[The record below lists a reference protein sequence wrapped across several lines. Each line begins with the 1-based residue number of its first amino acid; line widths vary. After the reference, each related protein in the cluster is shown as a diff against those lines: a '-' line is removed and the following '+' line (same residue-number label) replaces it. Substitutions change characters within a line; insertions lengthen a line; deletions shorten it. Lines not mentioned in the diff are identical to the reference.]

1 MGQTNLC
8 GHKLYSLI
16 WQKKIIELSDPKLR
30 SLLSNQIENALGY
43 LGGNLSE
50 SRRKSLEYY
59 LGDKLGTEIDGR
71 SQVVSTDVADTIE
84 SILPNLLRVFTASDK
99 VVRCEPVTAEDVPL
113 AEQATAYLNHVFY
126 KDNNGFQLLYNFFKD
141 ALIEKNGFLKIY
153 YDESEKVEF
162 ETYKNLSKA
171 EKDLLEDTKDEIE
184 IIEEEEIEDET
195 AKEQFEALL
204 EQYEDQGADV
214 SQVQEPDFIL
224 YNCKIK
230 RTKKTGKIKIES
242 VPPEEF
248 LIDRNAKSIDDADF
262 VSHKVL
268 MSRSDLVAMGYDED
282 EVNDLPTS
290 EEDIYNTEEIT
301 RQRNIDEYPVDSATD
316 KSTEKVLIYESYVK
330 YDYDEDGIAEL
341 RRIVSAGDDGSMVLE
356 NMPCDNVPFVTVT
369 PIPMPHRFYGRSIS
383 ELVED
388 IQLMKSTVMRQLL
401 DNMYLTNNNRVAIM
415 DGMVN
420 MDDLLT
426 TRPGGVVRTKQPPG
440 QVMQPLQAQ
449 PISQQAFPML
459 SYLDSVREA
468 RTGIT
473 KSAQGLD
480 ADTLNSKTATGVNTL
495 MTQTQM
501 RSELIARI
509 FAETG
514 VKDLFR
520 KIFELMVKYQDR
532 ERVVMLNNQY
542 VPVKPTEWKDKFN
555 ISIVVG
561 LGTGSKEQQ
570 TVMLNSILERQIQ
583 AFQLQG
589 GKEMPMVTLKNIY
602 NTLSKVIENAG
613 LKNVESYFV
622 DPDIGKQMM
631 PPPQPPPLTPI
642 EKIEFTRIDAENKR
656 KIADLEL
663 QAQQLNQKTQE
674 MTLDFEAKI
683 KEMALKYNT
692 QLDTTKIKADAE
704 LDKMMM
710 ASDTKIIEQAQKS
723 ANMFSKQV
731 QGLDENQRPGGQ
743 VGGNQPIQ
751 PSQTD
756 TGE

>member
-1 MGQTNLC
+1 MA
-8 GHKLYSLI
+8 
-16 WQKKIIELSDPKLR
+16 KKIIELSDPKLR

-43 LGGNLSE
+43 LGGNLSQ

-71 SQVVSTDVADTIE
+71 SQVVSTDVADTVE
-84 SILPNLLRVFTASDK
+84 SLLPNLLRVFTASEK
-99 VVRCEPVTAEDVPL
+99 VVRCEPVTGEDVPL

-153 YDESEKVEF
+153 YDESEKVEH
-162 ETYKNLSKA
+162 ETYKNLTKA
-171 EKDLLEDTKDEIE
+171 EKDALEDTYNEIE
-184 IIEEEEIEDET
+184 VLEEEVYEDEK
-195 AKEQFEALL
+195 AKDAYEKLL
-204 EQYEDQGADV
+204 EQYEAQGVDV
-214 SQVQEPDFIL
+214 SQVEKPDFNL

-230 RTKKTGKIKIES
+230 RTSMNGKIKIES

-248 LIDRNAKSIDDADF
+248 LIDRNAKSIEDADF

-268 MSRSDLVAMGYDED
+268 MSRSDLVAMGYDEE
-282 EVNDLPTS
+282 EVNNLPTS

-301 RQRNIDEYPVDSATD
+301 RQRNIDEFPVDSATD

-341 RRIVSAGDDGSMVLE
+341 RRIVSAGDSGSMILE
-356 NMPCDNVPFVTVT
+356 NMPCDDIPFVTVT

-388 IQLMKSTVMRQLL
+388 IQLMKSTVMRQVL

-426 TRPGGVVRTKQPPG
+426 TRPGGVVRTKQPPN

-449 PISQQAFPML
+449 PISQQAFPL
-459 SYLDSVREA
+459 LTYLDSVREV
-468 RTGIT
+468 RTGVN
-473 KSAQGLD
+473 KQSQGLD
-480 ADTLNSKTATGVNTL
+480 PDTLNAKTATGVNAL

-514 VKDLFR
+514 VKDLFK
-520 KIFELMVKYQDR
+520 KIFELMVKYQDK
-532 ERVVMLNNQY
+532 ERIVMINNQY
-542 VPVKPTEWKDKFN
+542 VPVKPTEWKDRFN

-570 TVMLNSILERQIQ
+570 LIVLNSILERQLQ

-589 GKEMPMVTLKNIY
+589 GKEMPMVTLKNMY
-602 NTLSKVIENAG
+602 NTLSKIIENAG
-613 LKNVESYFV
+613 LKNIESYFV
-622 DPDIGKQMM
+622 NPDVGKQMM
-631 PPPQPPPLTPI
+631 PPPAPPPLTPI

-663 QAQQLNQKTQE
+663 QAQELQQKTQQ
-674 MTLDFEAKI
+674 MALDFEAKI

-692 QLDTTKIKADAE
+692 QLDTAKIKADAD

-710 ASDTKIIEQAQKS
+710 AGENKILEQATKS
-723 ANMFSKQV
+723 TNMFSQQV
-731 QGLDENQRPGGQ
+731 QGLNGNQRSGGE
-743 VGGNQPIQ
+743 VAGSQPIP
-751 PSQTD
+751 PSQAGTR
-756 TGE
+756 E

>member
-1 MGQTNLC
+1 MAN
-8 GHKLYSLI
+8 
-16 WQKKIIELSDPKLR
+16 KKIEFDLKLKN
-30 SLLSNQIENALGY
+30 LLGNHIENALGY

-50 SRRKSLEYY
+50 SRKKSIEYY

-71 SQVVSTDVADTIE
+71 SQVVSTDVSDTIE

-153 YDESEKVEF
+153 WDESESVEF
-162 ETYKNLSKA
+162 ETYQNLSA
-171 EKDLLEDTKDEIE
+171 EDKEALSDTKDEIE
-184 IIEEEEIEDET
+184 IIEEEEIEDED
-195 AKEQFEALL
+195 AKEQFEKVI
-204 EQYEDQGADV
+204 EQYEAQGL
-214 SQVQEPDFIL
+214 EMPEMETPDFVL

-282 EVNDLPTS
+282 EVNELPAS
-290 EEDIYNTEEIT
+290 SDDIYNTEDMV
-301 RQRNIDEYPVDSATD
+301 RQRDVDEYPVDNYTQGQN
-316 KSTEKVLIYESYVK
+316 TKVLIYESYVK

-341 RRIVSAGDDGSMVLE
+341 RKIVSAGDDGSMVLE
-356 NMPCDNVPFVTVT
+356 NMPCDSVPFVTVT
-369 PIPMPHRFYGRSIS
+369 PIPMPHRFYGRSVS

-426 TRPGGVVRTKQPPG
+426 TRPGGVVRTKQPPN
-440 QVMQPLQAQ
+440 QVMQPMTAQ
-449 PISQQAFPML
+449 PISQQAFPLL
-459 SYLDSVREA
+459 SYLDTVREA

>member
-1 MGQTNLC
+1 MA
-8 GHKLYSLI
+8 
-16 WQKKIIELSDPKLR
+16 KKIIEIADPKLR
-30 SLLSNQIENALGY
+30 IILSNQIRNALGY
-43 LGGNLSE
+43 LGGQLSQ
-50 SRRKSLEYY
+50 SRKKSIEYY

-71 SQVVSTDVADTIE
+71 SQVVSTDVSATVE
-84 SILPNLLRVFTASDK
+84 SILPNLLRIFTASDK
-99 VVRCEPVTAEDVPL
+99 VVRCDPVTAEDVPL
-113 AEQATAYLNHVFY
+113 ADQATAYINHVFY

-153 YDESEKVEF
+153 YDESEKVEH
-162 ETYKNLSKA
+162 ETYKNLTQA
-171 EKDLLEDTKDEIE
+171 EKDALNDTQDEIE
-184 IIEEEEIEDET
+184 EVDEEVFEDEK
-195 AKEQFEALL
+195 AKEAFDKQIEAL
-204 EQYEDQGADV
+204 EAQGLDT
-214 SQVQEPDFIL
+214 SQIQKPNFNL

-230 RTKKTGKIKIES
+230 RIKKQGKIKIES

-248 LIDRNAKSIDDADF
+248 LIDRTAKSIDDAEF

-268 MSRSDLVAMGYDED
+268 MTRSEIIEMGFDEE
-282 EVNDLPTS
+282 EVMQLPTS
-290 EEDIYNTEEIT
+290 SVDIYNNEEIV
-301 RQRNIDEYPVDSATD
+301 RQRNIDEYPVDTPAD
-316 KSTEKVLIYESYVK
+316 KSTEKVLVYESYIR
-330 YDYDEDGIAEL
+330 YDADGDGIAEL
-341 RRIVSAGDDGSMVLE
+341 RKIISAGDDGYTVLE
-356 NMPCDNVPFVTVT
+356 NMPCDNIPFVTIT

-426 TRPGGVVRTKQPPG
+426 TRPGGVVRTKQPPS

-449 PISQQAFPML
+449 PISQQAFPLL
-459 SYLDSVREA
+459 SYLDSVREV

-473 KSAQGLD
+473 KQVQGLD
-480 ADTLNSKTATGVNTL
+480 PDTLSAKTATGVNAL

-520 KIFELMVKYQDR
+520 KIFELMVKYQDK

-555 ISIVVG
+555 INIVVG

-570 TVMLNSILERQIQ
+570 ILLLNNILERQIQ
-583 AFQLQG
+583 AFSLQG
-589 GKEMPMVTLKNIY
+589 GKEMPMVTLKNMY
-602 NTLSKVIENAG
+602 NTLSKIIENAG

-622 DPDIGKQMM
+622 DPDLGKQMM
-631 PPPQPPPLTPI
+631 QPPAPPPLTPI
-642 EKIEFTRIDAENKR
+642 EKIEFTRIDSENKR

-663 QAQQLNQKTQE
+663 QYQELQQKSQE
-674 MTLDFEAKI
+674 MALDFEAKI

-692 QLDTTKIKADAE
+692 QLDTAKIKADAD

-710 ASDTKIIEQAQKS
+710 AGENKILEQATKS
-723 ANMFSKQV
+723 TNMFSQQV
-731 QGLDENQRPGGQ
+731 QGLNGNQRSGGE
-743 VGGNQPIQ
+743 VAGSQPIP
-751 PSQTD
+751 PSQAGTR
-756 TGE
+756 E

>member
-1 MGQTNLC
+1 M
-8 GHKLYSLI
+8 
-16 WQKKIIELSDPKLR
+16 
-30 SLLSNQIENALGY
+30 
-43 LGGNLSE
+43 
-50 SRRKSLEYY
+50 
-59 LGDKLGTEIDGR
+59 
-71 SQVVSTDVADTIE
+71 AD
-84 SILPNLLRVFTASDK
+84 
-99 VVRCEPVTAEDVPL
+99 
-113 AEQATAYLNHVFY
+113 QATAYINHVFY

-153 YDESEKVEF
+153 YDESEKVEH
-162 ETYKNLSKA
+162 ETYKNLTQA
-171 EKDLLEDTKDEIE
+171 EKDALNDTQDEIE
-184 IIEEEEIEDET
+184 EVEEEVFEDEK
-195 AKEQFEALL
+195 AKEAFDKQIEAL
-204 EQYEDQGADV
+204 EAQGLDT
-214 SQVQEPDFIL
+214 SQIQKPNFNL

-230 RTKKTGKIKIES
+230 RIKKQGKIKIES

-248 LIDRNAKSIDDADF
+248 LIDRTAKSIDDAEF

-268 MSRSDLVAMGYDED
+268 MTRSEIIEMGFDEE
-282 EVNDLPTS
+282 EVMQLPTS
-290 EEDIYNTEEIT
+290 SVDIYNNEEIV
-301 RQRNIDEYPVDSATD
+301 RQRNIDEYPVDTPAD
-316 KSTEKVLIYESYVK
+316 KSTEKVLVYESYIR
-330 YDYDEDGIAEL
+330 YDADGDGIAEL
-341 RRIVSAGDDGSMVLE
+341 RKIISAGDDGYTVLE
-356 NMPCDNVPFVTVT
+356 NMPCDNIPFVTIT

-426 TRPGGVVRTKQPPG
+426 TRPGGVVRTKQPPS

-449 PISQQAFPML
+449 PISQQAFPLL
-459 SYLDSVREA
+459 SYLDSVREV

-473 KSAQGLD
+473 KQVQGLD
-480 ADTLNSKTATGVNTL
+480 PDTLSAKTATGVNAL

-520 KIFELMVKYQDR
+520 KIFELMVKYQDK

-555 ISIVVG
+555 INIVVG

-570 TVMLNSILERQIQ
+570 ILLLNNILERQIQ
-583 AFQLQG
+583 AFSLQG
-589 GKEMPMVTLKNIY
+589 GKEMPMVTLKNMY
-602 NTLSKVIENAG
+602 NTLSKIIENAG

-622 DPDIGKQMM
+622 DPDLGKQMM
-631 PPPQPPPLTPI
+631 QPPAPPPLTPI
-642 EKIEFTRIDAENKR
+642 EKIEFTRIDSENKR

-663 QAQQLNQKTQE
+663 QYQELQQKSQE
-674 MTLDFEAKI
+674 MALDFEAKI

-692 QLDTTKIKADAE
+692 QLDTAKLKADAD
-704 LDKMMM
+704 LDKMIM
-710 ASDTKIIEQAQKS
+710 AGNSKILEQAQKS
-723 ANMFSKQV
+723 ANMFSQQV
-731 QGLDENQRPGGQ
+731 QNLNGNQRPSQEIRRG
-743 VGGNQPIQ
+743 QPIQ
-751 PSQTD
+751 PGKTD
-756 TGE
+756 IGE

>member
-1 MGQTNLC
+1 MAD
-8 GHKLYSLI
+8 
-16 WQKKIIELSDPKLR
+16 KKIEFDLKLK
-30 SLLSNQIENALGY
+30 SVLGNHIENALGY

-50 SRRKSLEYY
+50 SRKKSLEYY

-71 SQVVSTDVADTIE
+71 SQVVSTDVSDTIE
-84 SILPNLLRVFTASDK
+84 SILPNLLRIFTASDK
-99 VVRCEPVTAEDVPL
+99 VVKCEPVTAEDVPM
-113 AEQATAYLNHVFY
+113 ADQATAYLNHVFY
-126 KDNNGFQLLYNFFKD
+126 KENNGFQLLYNFFKD

-153 YDESEKVEF
+153 WDESESVEF
-162 ETYKNLSKA
+162 ETYQNLSLEDKEA
-171 EKDLLEDTKDEIE
+171 LEDTRDEIE
-184 IIEEEEIEDET
+184 FIEEEEVEDEFSK
-195 AKEQFEALL
+195 AEFEKAI
-204 EQYEDQGADV
+204 EQYETQGLEIPEM
-214 SQVQEPDFIL
+214 QTPDFIL

-230 RTKKTGKIKIES
+230 RTKKTGKIKVES

-248 LIDRNAKSIDDADF
+248 LIDRNAKTIEEADF

-268 MSRSDLVAMGYDED
+268 ISRSDLIAMGYDED
-282 EVNDLPTS
+282 EVNNLPAS
-290 EEDIYNTEEIT
+290 SDDIYNTENT
-301 RQRNIDEYPVDSATD
+301 VRQGDIDEYLTD
-316 KSTEKVLIYESYVK
+316 NYAQGQNTKVSIYESYVK

-341 RRIVSAGDDGSMVLE
+341 RKIVSAGDDGSMVLE
-356 NMPCDNVPFVTVT
+356 NMPCDNIPFVTVT
-369 PIPMPHRFYGRSIS
+369 PIPMPHRFYGRSVS

-401 DNMYLTNNNRVAIM
+401 DNMYLTNNNRVAVM

-426 TRPGGVVRTKQPPG
+426 TRPGGVVRTKQPPN
-440 QVMQPLQAQ
+440 QVMQPLQSQ

-459 SYLDSVREA
+459 SYLDTVREA

-520 KIFELMVKYQDR
+520 KIFELMVKYQDK
-532 ERVVMLNNQY
+532 EKVVMLNNQY
-542 VPVKPTEWKDKFN
+542 IPVKPTEWKDRFN

-589 GKEMPMVTLKNIY
+589 GKEMPMVSLKNIY
-602 NTLSKVIENAG
+602 NTLTKVIENAG
-613 LKNVESYFV
+613 LKNVENYFV

-663 QAQQLNQKTQE
+663 QSKELAQKTQE
-674 MTLDFEAKI
+674 MQLDFEAKI

-692 QLDTTKIKADAE
+692 QLDTAKIKADAD

-710 ASDTKIIEQAQKS
+710 SSDTKIIEQAQKS
-723 ANMFSKQV
+723 ANMFSDQLK
-731 QGLDENQRPGGQ
+731 GINESQRPGGQ
-743 VGGNQPIQ
+743 GGGDQPIQ
-751 PSQTD
+751 RSQTD
-756 TGE
+756 IRE

>member
-1 MGQTNLC
+1 MAN
-8 GHKLYSLI
+8 
-16 WQKKIIELSDPKLR
+16 KKIEFDLKLKN
-30 SLLSNQIENALGY
+30 LLGNHIENALGY

-50 SRRKSLEYY
+50 SRKKSIEYY

-71 SQVVSTDVADTIE
+71 SQVVSTDVSDTIE

-153 YDESEKVEF
+153 WDESESVEF
-162 ETYKNLSKA
+162 ETYQNLSKA
-171 EKDLLEDTKDEIE
+171 DKDALEDTKDEIE
-184 IIEEEEIEDET
+184 ILEEEEIEDET
-195 AKEQFEALL
+195 AKEQFEKLI
-204 EQYEDQGADV
+204 EQYEAQGVDV
-214 SQVQEPDFIL
+214 SQVEEPDFIL

-282 EVNDLPTS
+282 EVNELPAS
-290 EEDIYNTEEIT
+290 SDDIYNTEDMV
-301 RQRNIDEYPVDSATD
+301 RQRDIDEYPVDNYTQGQN
-316 KSTEKVLIYESYVK
+316 TKVLIYESYVK

-341 RRIVSAGDDGSMVLE
+341 RKIVSAGDDGSMVLE
-356 NMPCDNVPFVTVT
+356 NMPCDSVPFVTVT
-369 PIPMPHRFYGRSIS
+369 PIPMPHRFYGRSVS

-426 TRPGGVVRTKQPPG
+426 TRPGGVVRTKQPPN
-440 QVMQPLQAQ
+440 QVMQPMTAQ
-449 PISQQAFPML
+449 PISQQAFPLL
-459 SYLDSVREA
+459 SYLDTVREA

-570 TVMLNSILERQIQ
+570 TIMLNSILERQIQ

-731 QGLDENQRPGGQ
+731 QGLDGNQRPGEEIGR
-743 VGGNQPIQ
+743 NQPIQ

>member
-1 MGQTNLC
+1 MAN
-8 GHKLYSLI
+8 
-16 WQKKIIELSDPKLR
+16 KKIEFDLKLKN
-30 SLLSNQIENALGY
+30 LLGNHIENALGY

-50 SRRKSLEYY
+50 SRKKSIEYY

-71 SQVVSTDVADTIE
+71 SQVVSTDVSDTIE

-153 YDESEKVEF
+153 WDESESVEF
-162 ETYKNLSKA
+162 ETYQNLSKA
-171 EKDLLEDTKDEIE
+171 DKDALEDTKDEIE
-184 IIEEEEIEDET
+184 ILEEEEIEDET
-195 AKEQFEALL
+195 AKEQFEKLI
-204 EQYEDQGADV
+204 EQYEAQGVDV
-214 SQVQEPDFIL
+214 SQVEEPDFIL

-282 EVNDLPTS
+282 EVNELPAS
-290 EEDIYNTEEIT
+290 SDDIYNTEDMV
-301 RQRNIDEYPVDSATD
+301 RQRDIDEYPVDNYTQGQN
-316 KSTEKVLIYESYVK
+316 TKVLIYESYVK

-341 RRIVSAGDDGSMVLE
+341 RKIVSAGDDGSMVLE
-356 NMPCDNVPFVTVT
+356 NMPCDSVPFVTVT
-369 PIPMPHRFYGRSIS
+369 PIPMPHRFYGRSVS

-426 TRPGGVVRTKQPPG
+426 TRPGGVVRTKQPPN
-440 QVMQPLQAQ
+440 QVMQPMTAQ
-449 PISQQAFPML
+449 PISQQAFPLL
-459 SYLDSVREA
+459 SYLDTVREA

-520 KIFELMVKYQDR
+520 KIFELMVKYQDK
-532 ERVVMLNNQY
+532 ERIVMLNNQY
-542 VPVKPTEWKDKFN
+542 IPVKPTEWKDKFN
-555 ISIVVG
+555 INIVVG

-570 TVMLNSILERQIQ
+570 ILVLNNILERQLQ

-622 DPDIGKQMM
+622 NPDIGKQMM
-631 PPPQPPPLTPI
+631 PPPAPPPLTPI

-656 KIADLEL
+656 KIADLQL
-663 QAQQLNQKTQE
+663 QAQELAQKTQE
-674 MTLDFEAKI
+674 MQLDFEAKI

-692 QLDTTKIKADAE
+692 QLDTAKIKADAD
-704 LDKMMM
+704 LDKMMV
-710 ASDTKIIEQAQKS
+710 AGDNKILEQATKS
-723 ANMFSKQV
+723 TNMFSQQL
-731 QGLDENQRPGGQ
+731 QGLNGNQRPGEEIGR
-743 VGGNQPIQ
+743 NQPIQ
-751 PSQTD
+751 PSQTN

>member
-1 MGQTNLC
+1 MAD
-8 GHKLYSLI
+8 
-16 WQKKIIELSDPKLR
+16 KKIEFDLKLK
-30 SLLSNQIENALGY
+30 SVLGNHIENALGY

-50 SRRKSLEYY
+50 SRKKSLEYY

-71 SQVVSTDVADTIE
+71 SQVVSTDVSDTIE
-84 SILPNLLRVFTASDK
+84 SILPNLLRIFTASDK
-99 VVRCEPVTAEDVPL
+99 VVKCEPVTAEDVPM
-113 AEQATAYLNHVFY
+113 ADQATAYLNHVFY
-126 KDNNGFQLLYNFFKD
+126 KENNGFQLLYNFFKD

-153 YDESEKVEF
+153 WDESESVEF
-162 ETYKNLSKA
+162 ETYQNLSLEDKEA
-171 EKDLLEDTKDEIE
+171 LEDTRDEIE
-184 IIEEEEIEDET
+184 FIEEEEVEDEFSK
-195 AKEQFEALL
+195 AEFEKAI
-204 EQYEDQGADV
+204 EQYETQGLEIPEM
-214 SQVQEPDFIL
+214 QTPDFIL

-230 RTKKTGKIKIES
+230 RTKKTGKIKVES

-248 LIDRNAKSIDDADF
+248 LIDRNAKTIEDADF

-268 MSRSDLVAMGYDED
+268 ISRSDLIAMGYDED
-282 EVNDLPTS
+282 EVNNLPAS
-290 EEDIYNTEEIT
+290 SDDIYNTENT
-301 RQRNIDEYPVDSATD
+301 VRQGNIDEYLTD
-316 KSTEKVLIYESYVK
+316 DYAQGQNTKVSIYESYVK

-341 RRIVSAGDDGSMVLE
+341 RKIVSAGDDGSMVLE
-356 NMPCDNVPFVTVT
+356 NMPCDNIPFVTVT
-369 PIPMPHRFYGRSIS
+369 PIPMPHRFYGRSVS

-401 DNMYLTNNNRVAIM
+401 DNMYLTNNNRVAVM

-426 TRPGGVVRTKQPPG
+426 TRPGGVVRTKQPPN
-440 QVMQPLQAQ
+440 QVMQPLQSQ

-459 SYLDSVREA
+459 SYLDTVREA

-520 KIFELMVKYQDR
+520 KIFELMVKYQDK
-532 ERVVMLNNQY
+532 EKVVMLNNQY
-542 VPVKPTEWKDKFN
+542 IPVKPTEWKDRFN

-589 GKEMPMVTLKNIY
+589 GKEMPMVSLKNIY
-602 NTLSKVIENAG
+602 NTLTKVIENAG
-613 LKNVESYFV
+613 LKNVENYFV

-663 QAQQLNQKTQE
+663 QSKELAQKTQE
-674 MTLDFEAKI
+674 MQLDFEAKI

-692 QLDTTKIKADAE
+692 QLDTTKIKADAD
-704 LDKMMM
+704 LDKMIMS
-710 ASDTKIIEQAQKS
+710 SDTKIIEQAQKS
-723 ANMFSKQV
+723 ANMFSDQLK
-731 QGLDENQRPGGQ
+731 GINESQRPGGQ
-743 VGGNQPIQ
+743 GGGDQPIQ
-751 PSQTD
+751 RSQTD
-756 TGE
+756 IRE

>member
-1 MGQTNLC
+1 MAN
-8 GHKLYSLI
+8 
-16 WQKKIIELSDPKLR
+16 KKIEFDLKLKN
-30 SLLSNQIENALGY
+30 LLGNHIENALGY

-50 SRRKSLEYY
+50 SRKKSIEYY

-71 SQVVSTDVADTIE
+71 SQVVSTDVSDTIE

-126 KDNNGFQLLYNFFKD
+126 KDNDGFQLLYNFFKD

-153 YDESEKVEF
+153 WDESESVEF
-162 ETYKNLSKA
+162 ETYQNLSA
-171 EKDLLEDTKDEIE
+171 EDKEALSDTKDEIE
-184 IIEEEEIEDET
+184 IIEEEEIEDED
-195 AKEQFEALL
+195 AKEQFEKVI
-204 EQYEDQGADV
+204 EQYEAQGL
-214 SQVQEPDFIL
+214 EMPEMETPDFVL

-248 LIDRNAKSIDDADF
+248 LIDRNAKTIDDADF

-282 EVNDLPTS
+282 EVNELPAS
-290 EEDIYNTEEIT
+290 SDDIYNTEDMV
-301 RQRNIDEYPVDSATD
+301 RQRDVDEYPVDNYTQGQN
-316 KSTEKVLIYESYVK
+316 TKVLIYESYVK

-341 RRIVSAGDDGSMVLE
+341 RKIVSAGDDGSMVLE
-356 NMPCDNVPFVTVT
+356 NMPCDNIPFVTVT
-369 PIPMPHRFYGRSIS
+369 PIPMPHRFYGRSVS

-401 DNMYLTNNNRVAIM
+401 DNMYLTNNNRVAVM

-426 TRPGGVVRTKQPPG
+426 TRPGGVVRTKQPPN
-440 QVMQPLQAQ
+440 QVMQPMTAQ
-449 PISQQAFPML
+449 PISQQAFPLL
-459 SYLDSVREA
+459 SYLDTVREA

-542 VPVKPTEWKDKFN
+542 IPVKPTEWKDKFN

-656 KIADLEL
+656 KIADLQL

-731 QGLDENQRPGGQ
+731 QGLDANQRPGGQ

>member
-1 MGQTNLC
+1 MA
-8 GHKLYSLI
+8 
-16 WQKKIIELSDPKLR
+16 KKIIELSDPKLR
-30 SLLSNQIENALGY
+30 SLLSNQIDNALGY
-43 LGGNLSE
+43 LGGHLSQ

-71 SQVVSTDVADTIE
+71 SQVVSTDVSDTVE
-84 SILPNLLRVFTASDK
+84 SILPNLLRVFTASDN
-99 VVRCEPVTAEDVPL
+99 VVRCDPVTAEDVPL
-113 AEQATAYLNHVFY
+113 AEQASAYLNHVFY
-126 KDNNGFQLLYNFFKD
+126 KENNGFQLLYNFFKD

-153 YDESEKVEF
+153 YDESETVEH
-162 ETYKNLSKA
+162 ETYKNLTKA
-171 EKDLLEDTKDEIE
+171 EKDALNDTKDEIE
-184 IIEEEEIEDET
+184 EVEEEVFEDES
-195 AKEQFEALL
+195 AKEDYEKLI
-204 EQYEDQGADV
+204 EQYEARGIDV
-214 SQVQEPDFIL
+214 SQVQKPDFTL

-230 RTKKTGKIKIES
+230 RTKKAGKVKIES

-248 LIDRNAKSIDDADF
+248 LISRNAKSIDDADF

-268 MSRSDLVAMGYDED
+268 MSRSDLVAMGYDEE
-282 EVNDLPTS
+282 EVNSLPKS
-290 EEDIYNTEEIT
+290 DEDIFNTEEIV
-301 RQRNIDEYPVDSATD
+301 RSRNIDEFNIDSATD
-316 KSTEKVLIYESYVK
+316 KSTEKVLIYESYIR
-330 YDYDEDGIAEL
+330 YDFDEDGIAEL
-341 RRIVSAGDDGSMVLE
+341 RKIISAGDSGSMVLE
-356 NMPCDNVPFVTVT
+356 NMPCDNIPFVTIT

-426 TRPGGVVRTKQPPG
+426 TRPGGVVRTKQPPN

-449 PISQQAFPML
+449 PISNQAFPML
-459 SYLDSVREA
+459 NYLDTVREA

-520 KIFELMVKYQDR
+520 KIFELMIKYQDK
-532 ERVVMLNNQY
+532 EKIVMLNNQY
-542 VPVKPTEWKDKFN
+542 VPVRPTEWKDKFN
-555 ISIVVG
+555 INIVVG

-570 TVMLNSILERQIQ
+570 IMMLNNILERQLQ

-589 GKEMPMVTLKNIY
+589 GKEMPMVTLKNMY
-602 NTLSKVIENAG
+602 NTLSKIIENAG

-622 DPDIGKQMM
+622 NPDVGKQMM
-631 PPPQPPPLTPI
+631 PPPAPPPLTPI

-663 QAQQLNQKTQE
+663 QYQELQQKSQE
-674 MTLDFEAKI
+674 MALDFEAKI
-683 KEMALKYNT
+683 KDMALKYNT
-692 QLDTTKIKADAE
+692 QLDTAKIKADAD

-710 ASDTKIIEQAQKS
+710 SGNSKILEQAQKS
-723 ANMFSKQV
+723 ANMFSQQV
-731 QGLDENQRPGGQ
+731 QGLNGNQRPGKEIGR
-743 VGGNQPIQ
+743 NQPIQ
-751 PSQTD
+751 PSQTI

>member
-1 MGQTNLC
+1 MAN
-8 GHKLYSLI
+8 
-16 WQKKIIELSDPKLR
+16 KKIEFDLKLKT
-30 SLLSNQIENALGY
+30 LLGNHIENALGY

-50 SRRKSLEYY
+50 SRKKSIEYY

-71 SQVVSTDVADTIE
+71 SQVVSTDVSDTIE

-126 KDNNGFQLLYNFFKD
+126 KDNDGFQLLYNFFKD

-153 YDESEKVEF
+153 WDESESVEF
-162 ETYKNLSKA
+162 ETYQNLSA
-171 EKDLLEDTKDEIE
+171 EDKEALSDTKDEIE
-184 IIEEEEIEDET
+184 IIEEEEIEDED
-195 AKEQFEALL
+195 AKEQFEKVI
-204 EQYEDQGADV
+204 EQYEAQGL
-214 SQVQEPDFIL
+214 EMPEIETPDFVL

-248 LIDRNAKSIDDADF
+248 LIDRNAKTIDDADF

-282 EVNDLPTS
+282 EVNELPAS
-290 EEDIYNTEEIT
+290 SDDIYNTEDMV
-301 RQRNIDEYPVDSATD
+301 RQRDVDEYPVDNYTQGQN
-316 KSTEKVLIYESYVK
+316 TKVLIYESYVK

-341 RRIVSAGDDGSMVLE
+341 RKIVSAGDDGSMVLE
-356 NMPCDNVPFVTVT
+356 NMPCDNIPFVTVT
-369 PIPMPHRFYGRSIS
+369 PIPMPHRFYGRSVS

-401 DNMYLTNNNRVAIM
+401 DNMYLTNNNRVAVM

-426 TRPGGVVRTKQPPG
+426 TRPGGVVRTKQPPN
-440 QVMQPLQAQ
+440 QVMQPMTAQ
-449 PISQQAFPML
+449 PISQQAFPLL
-459 SYLDSVREA
+459 SYLDTVREA

-542 VPVKPTEWKDKFN
+542 IPVKPTEWKDKFN

-731 QGLDENQRPGGQ
+731 QGLDANQRPGGQ

>member
-1 MGQTNLC
+1 MA
-8 GHKLYSLI
+8 
-16 WQKKIIELSDPKLR
+16 KKITELSDPKLR
-30 SLLSNQIENALGY
+30 SLLSNQIEGALGY
-43 LGGNLSE
+43 LGGQLSS

-71 SQVVSTDVADTIE
+71 SQVVSTDVSDTIE
-84 SILPNLLRVFTASDK
+84 SILPNLLRVFTASDN
-99 VVRCEPVTAEDVPL
+99 VVRCDPVTAEDVPL
-113 AEQATAYLNHVFY
+113 AEQASAYLNHVFY

-171 EKDLLEDTKDEIE
+171 EKDALMDSKDEIE
-184 IIEEEEIEDET
+184 IVEEEEMEDES
-195 AKEQFEALL
+195 AKEEFEKLL
-204 EQYEDQGADV
+204 EQYEARGVDTA
-214 SQVQEPDFIL
+214 QVQEPDFTL

-230 RTKKTGKIKIES
+230 RTNKTGKIKIES

-268 MSRSDLVAMGYDED
+268 MSRSDLVAMGYDEED
-282 EVNDLPTS
+282 VASLPTS
-290 EEDIYNTEEIT
+290 DEDIYNTEEIV
-301 RQRNIDEYPVDSATD
+301 RQRNIDEYPIDNATD
-316 KSTEKVLIYESYVK
+316 SSTEKVLIYESYIK

-341 RRIVSAGDDGSMVLE
+341 RKIISAGQDGSMVLE
-356 NMPCDNVPFVTVT
+356 NMPCDNIPFVTIT

-426 TRPGGVVRTKQPPG
+426 TRPGGVVRTKQPPS

-520 KIFELMVKYQDR
+520 KIFELMVKYQDK
-532 ERVVMLNNQY
+532 ERIVMLNNQY
-542 VPVKPTEWKDKFN
+542 VPVRPTEWKDKFN
-555 ISIVVG
+555 INIVVG

-570 TVMLNSILERQIQ
+570 ILLLNNILERQLQ

-589 GKEMPMVTLKNIY
+589 GKEMPMVSLKNMY
-602 NTLSKVIENAG
+602 NTLSKIIENAG
-613 LKNVESYFV
+613 LKNVDSYFV
-622 DPDIGKQMM
+622 NPDIGKQMM
-631 PPPQPPPLTPI
+631 APPQPPPLTPI

-663 QAQQLNQKTQE
+663 QYQELQQKSQQ
-674 MTLDFEAKI
+674 MQLDFEAKI
-683 KEMALKYNT
+683 KEIALKYNT
-692 QLDTTKIKADAE
+692 QLDTAKIKADAD

-710 ASDTKIIEQAQKS
+710 SNQSKILEKAQQS
-723 ANMFSKQV
+723 ANMFTKQV
-731 QGLDENQRPGGQ
+731 QGLNGNQRPGSAIGR
-743 VGGNQPIQ
+743 NQPIQ

-756 TGE
+756 IGE

>member
-1 MGQTNLC
+1 MAN
-8 GHKLYSLI
+8 
-16 WQKKIIELSDPKLR
+16 KKIEFDLKLKN
-30 SLLSNQIENALGY
+30 LLGNHIENALGY

-50 SRRKSLEYY
+50 SRKKSIEYY

-71 SQVVSTDVADTIE
+71 SQVVSTDVSDTIE

-153 YDESEKVEF
+153 WDESESVEF
-162 ETYKNLSKA
+162 ETYQNLSA
-171 EKDLLEDTKDEIE
+171 EDKEALSDTKDEIE
-184 IIEEEEIEDET
+184 ILEEEEIEDET
-195 AKEQFEALL
+195 AKEQFEKVI
-204 EQYEDQGADV
+204 EQYEAQGL
-214 SQVQEPDFIL
+214 EMPEMETPDFVL

-282 EVNDLPTS
+282 EVNELPAS
-290 EEDIYNTEEIT
+290 SDDIYNTEDMV
-301 RQRNIDEYPVDSATD
+301 RQRDVDEYPVDNYTQGQN
-316 KSTEKVLIYESYVK
+316 TKVLIYESYVK

-341 RRIVSAGDDGSMVLE
+341 RKVISAGTDGANILS
-356 NMPCDNVPFVTVT
+356 NMPCDNIPFVTIT

-388 IQLMKSTVMRQLL
+388 VQLMKSTVMRQLL
-401 DNMYLTNNNRVAIM
+401 DNMYLTNNNRVAVM

-426 TRPGGVVRTKQPPG
+426 TRPGGIVRTKQPPN

-449 PISQQAFPML
+449 PISQQAFPLL

-468 RTGIT
+468 RTGVS
-473 KSAQGLD
+473 KEAQGLSP
-480 ADTLNSKTATGVNTL
+480 DTLNAKTATGVNAL
-495 MTQTQM
+495 MQQTQM
-501 RSELIARI
+501 RSELIARV

-514 VKDLFR
+514 VKTLFK
-520 KIFELMVKYQDR
+520 KIFELMVKYQDK
-532 ERVVMLNNQY
+532 EKIIMMSNQY
-542 VPVKPTEWKDKFN
+542 IPVRPTEWKDRFN

-570 TVMLNSILERQIQ
+570 TIMLNSILERQLQ

-589 GKEMPMVTLKNIY
+589 GKEMPMVNLKNMY
-602 NTLSKVIENAG
+602 NTLTKMVENAG
-613 LKNVESYFV
+613 LKNVETYFV
-622 DPDIGKQMM
+622 DPEVGKQMM
-631 PPPQPPPLTPI
+631 PPPAPPPLTPI

-656 KIADLEL
+656 KIADLQLQSQEL
-663 QAQQLNQKTQE
+663 QQKTQE
-674 MTLDFEAKI
+674 MQLDFETKI
-683 KEMALKYNT
+683 KEMSLKYNT
-692 QLDTTKIKADAE
+692 QLDTAKIKADAD
-704 LDKMMM
+704 LDKMMV
-710 ASDTKIIEQAQKS
+710 AGDNKILEQAAKS
-723 ANMFSKQV
+723 TNMFGEQLK
-731 QGLDENQRPGGQ
+731 GINGNERPGGQ
-743 VGGNQPIQ
+743 GGGDQPIQ
-751 PSQTD
+751 RSQAD
-756 TGE
+756 IGE

>member
-1 MGQTNLC
+1 MA
-8 GHKLYSLI
+8 
-16 WQKKIIELSDPKLR
+16 KKIIELSDPKLR
-30 SLLSNQIENALGY
+30 SLLSNQIDNALGY
-43 LGGNLSE
+43 LGGHLSQ

-71 SQVVSTDVADTIE
+71 SQVVSTDVSDTIE
-84 SILPNLLRVFTASDK
+84 SILPNLLRVFTASDN
-99 VVRCEPVTAEDVPL
+99 VVRCDPVTAEDVPL
-113 AEQATAYLNHVFY
+113 AEQASAYLNHVFY
-126 KDNNGFQLLYNFFKD
+126 KENNGFQLLYNFFKD

-153 YDESEKVEF
+153 YDESETVEH
-162 ETYKNLSKA
+162 ETYKNLTKA
-171 EKDLLEDTKDEIE
+171 EKDALNDTKDD
-184 IIEEEEIEDET
+184 IEEVEEEVFEDES
-195 AKEQFEALL
+195 AKEDYEKLI
-204 EQYEDQGADV
+204 EQYEARGVDV
-214 SQVQEPDFIL
+214 SQVQKPDFTL

-230 RTKKTGKIKIES
+230 RTKKAGKVKIES

-248 LIDRNAKSIDDADF
+248 LISRNAKSIDDADF

-268 MSRSDLVAMGYDED
+268 MSRSDLVAMGYDEE
-282 EVNDLPTS
+282 EVNSLPKS
-290 EEDIYNTEEIT
+290 DEDIFNTEEIV
-301 RQRNIDEYPVDSATD
+301 RSRNIDEFNIDSATD
-316 KSTEKVLIYESYVK
+316 KSTEKVLIYESYVR
-330 YDYDEDGIAEL
+330 YDFDEDGIAEL
-341 RRIVSAGDDGSMVLE
+341 RKIISAGDSGSMVLE
-356 NMPCDNVPFVTVT
+356 NMPCDNIPFVTIT

-426 TRPGGVVRTKQPPG
+426 TRPGGVVRTKQPPN

-449 PISQQAFPML
+449 PISNQAFPML
-459 SYLDSVREA
+459 NYLDTVREA

-480 ADTLNSKTATGVNTL
+480 ADTLNSKTATGVNAL

-520 KIFELMVKYQDR
+520 KIFELMIKYQDK
-532 ERVVMLNNQY
+532 EKIVMLNNQY
-542 VPVKPTEWKDKFN
+542 VPVRPTEWKDKFN
-555 ISIVVG
+555 INIVVG

-570 TVMLNSILERQIQ
+570 IMMLNNILERQLQ

-589 GKEMPMVTLKNIY
+589 GKEMPMVTLKNMY
-602 NTLSKVIENAG
+602 NTLSKIIENAG

-622 DPDIGKQMM
+622 NPDVGKQMM
-631 PPPQPPPLTPI
+631 PPPAPPPLTPI

-663 QAQQLNQKTQE
+663 HYQELQQKSQE
-674 MTLDFEAKI
+674 MALDFEAKI
-683 KEMALKYNT
+683 KDMALKYNT
-692 QLDTTKIKADAE
+692 QLDTAKIKADAD

-710 ASDTKIIEQAQKS
+710 SGNSKILEQAQKS
-723 ANMFSKQV
+723 ANMFSQQV
-731 QGLDENQRPGGQ
+731 QGLNGNQRPGKEIGR
-743 VGGNQPIQ
+743 NQPIQ
-751 PSQTD
+751 PSQTI

>member
-1 MGQTNLC
+1 MA
-8 GHKLYSLI
+8 
-16 WQKKIIELSDPKLR
+16 KKIIELSDPKLR
-30 SLLSNQIENALGY
+30 NLLSNQINNALGY
-43 LGGNLSE
+43 LGGHLSQ

-71 SQVVSTDVADTIE
+71 SQVVSTDVSDTVE
-84 SILPNLLRVFTASDK
+84 SILPNLLRVFTASDN
-99 VVRCEPVTAEDVPL
+99 VVRCDPVTAEDVPL
-113 AEQATAYLNHVFY
+113 AEQASAYLNHVFY
-126 KDNNGFQLLYNFFKD
+126 KENNGFQLLYNFFKD

-153 YDESEKVEF
+153 YDESETVEH
-162 ETYKNLSKA
+162 ETYKNLTKA
-171 EKDLLEDTKDEIE
+171 EKDALNDTKDD
-184 IIEEEEIEDET
+184 IEEVEEEVFEDES
-195 AKEQFEALL
+195 AKEDYEKLI
-204 EQYEDQGADV
+204 EQYEARGIDV
-214 SQVQEPDFIL
+214 SQVQKPDFTL

-230 RTKKTGKIKIES
+230 RTKKAGKVKIES

-248 LIDRNAKSIDDADF
+248 LISRNAKSIEEADF

-268 MSRSDLVAMGYDED
+268 MSRSDLVAMGYDEE
-282 EVNDLPTS
+282 EVNSLPKS
-290 EEDIYNTEEIT
+290 DEDIFNTEEIV
-301 RQRNIDEYPVDSATD
+301 RSRNIDEYNIDTATD
-316 KSTEKVLIYESYVK
+316 KSTEKVLVYESYVR
-330 YDYDEDGIAEL
+330 YDFDEDGVAEL
-341 RRIVSAGDDGSMVLE
+341 RKIISAGDSGYMVLE
-356 NMPCDNVPFVTVT
+356 NMPCDNIPFVTIT

-426 TRPGGVVRTKQPPG
+426 TRPGGVVRTKQPPN

-449 PISQQAFPML
+449 PISNQAFPML
-459 SYLDSVREA
+459 NYLDTVREA

-520 KIFELMVKYQDR
+520 KIFELMIKYQDK
-532 ERVVMLNNQY
+532 EKIVMLNNQY
-542 VPVKPTEWKDKFN
+542 VPVRPTEWKDKFN
-555 ISIVVG
+555 INIVVG

-570 TVMLNSILERQIQ
+570 IMMLNNILERQLQ

-589 GKEMPMVTLKNIY
+589 GKEMPMVTLKNMY
-602 NTLSKVIENAG
+602 NTLSKIIENAG

-622 DPDIGKQMM
+622 NPDVGKQMM
-631 PPPQPPPLTPI
+631 PPPTPPPLTPI

-663 QAQQLNQKTQE
+663 QYQELQQKSQE
-674 MTLDFEAKI
+674 MALDFEAKI
-683 KEMALKYNT
+683 KDMALKYNT
-692 QLDTTKIKADAE
+692 QLDTAKIKADAD

-710 ASDTKIIEQAQKS
+710 SGNSKILEQAQKS
-723 ANMFSKQV
+723 ANMFSQQV
-731 QGLDENQRPGGQ
+731 QGLNGNQRPGKEIGR
-743 VGGNQPIQ
+743 NQPIQ
-751 PSQTD
+751 PSQTII
-756 TGE
+756 GE